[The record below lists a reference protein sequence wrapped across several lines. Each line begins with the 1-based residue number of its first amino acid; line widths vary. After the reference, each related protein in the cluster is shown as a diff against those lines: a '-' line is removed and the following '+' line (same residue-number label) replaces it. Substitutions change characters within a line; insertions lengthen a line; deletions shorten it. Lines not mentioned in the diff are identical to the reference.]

1 MRVLW
6 FEVTEPSRYKATGI
20 PIGGWQDS
28 LESIVRK
35 HADIE
40 LYVAFMSSKYT
51 EVKVIE
57 GVTYLPIYAKYSFF
71 ENHFRKHW
79 DVYVEKM
86 LPAAKMLVQKYNP
99 DIIHVFGTEWP
110 FGQISKYTQ
119 IPVVIH
125 IQGAIIPYNNALY
138 PPGYSIFDRIRQC
151 GISLRKMYNL
161 YRTVTDEQN
170 WADWEKDTWM
180 NVSNYMGRTEWDKS
194 LSAVLHPGRTY
205 YHVDEALRPDFLG
218 CKKVWRGGDST
229 KIKLLSTGCSSFWKG
244 PDMMLKVARILKEAG
259 VDFEWMV
266 AGKMP
271 REIIKMVERKER
283 TTYKDNNIKFLGFV
297 NSEALSDLLC
307 SVSMYVHT
315 AYIENSPNSIC
326 EAQCLGVPIVSTNV
340 GGVSTLIRNGI
351 DGVLVPAND
360 PWQMANAIVELY
372 RDGARQ
378 VFFSK
383 NGREKALDRHNP
395 KNILSQLMDC
405 YKKVIAIRVMSGT

>member
-1 MRVLW
+1 MKVLW
-6 FEVTEPSRYKATGI
+6 FEVTEPSRYRANGA

-35 HADIE
+35 HTDIE
-40 LYVAFMSSKYT
+40 LFVAFMSSKYT
-51 EVKVIE
+51 EVKVID
-57 GVTYLPIYAKYSFF
+57 GVTYHPIYAKYSYF

-86 LPAAKMLVQKYNP
+86 LPAAKLIVQKYKP
-99 DIIHVFGTEWP
+99 DIIHIFGTEWP
-110 FGQISKYTQ
+110 FGQISKFTQ

-151 GISLRKMYNL
+151 GISLRKMINL
-161 YRTVTDEQN
+161 YRTVTDEHN
-170 WADWEKDTWM
+170 WAKWEKDTWK

-194 LSAVLHPGRTY
+194 LSAVLHPGRKY
-205 YHVDEALRPDFLG
+205 YHVDEALRPDFLNS
-218 CKKVWRGGDST
+218 KKEWMDSDST

-244 PDMMLKVARILKEAG
+244 PDMMIKVAKILKEAG

-271 REIIKMVERKER
+271 KEIIEMVERKEQ

-297 NSEALSDLLC
+297 NSDSLSDLLC

-326 EAQCLGVPIVSTNV
+326 EAQCLGVPIISTNV
-340 GGVSTLIRNGI
+340 GGISTLVKNGSE
-351 DGVLVPAND
+351 GVLVPAND
-360 PWQMANAIVELY
+360 PWQMAYAIMNLAKDKTRKE
-372 RDGARQ
+372 G
-378 VFFSK
+378 FSAAGK
-383 NGREKALDRHNP
+383 KKALERHSEE
-395 KNILSQLMDC
+395 KIYEQLLSC
-405 YKKVIAIRVMSGT
+405 YVDVIKYNAL